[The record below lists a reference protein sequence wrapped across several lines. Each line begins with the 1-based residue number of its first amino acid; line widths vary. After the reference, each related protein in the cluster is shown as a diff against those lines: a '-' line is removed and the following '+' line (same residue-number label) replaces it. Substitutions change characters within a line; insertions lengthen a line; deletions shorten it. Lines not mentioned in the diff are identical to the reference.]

1 MACQILK
8 IHDLAIQVLAVQDL
22 AIQYLKI
29 QDLAIQDLAI
39 QDFTNVLKIFENHS
53 RFDNSILTESRFGN
67 LRIGN
72 ISKVNYG
79 VLGLI

>member
-22 AIQYLKI
+22 AIQYLE
-29 QDLAIQDLAI
+29 IQDLAI

-72 ISKVNYG
+72 ISKVNYR